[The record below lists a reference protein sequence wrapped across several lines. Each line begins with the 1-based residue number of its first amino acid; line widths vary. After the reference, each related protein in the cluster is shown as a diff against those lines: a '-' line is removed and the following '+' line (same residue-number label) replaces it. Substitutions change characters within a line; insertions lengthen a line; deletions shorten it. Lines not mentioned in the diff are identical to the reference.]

1 MVTGS
6 RCFPQTELS
15 DERSHSWNLVVTD
28 GRLIWVDTVWNS
40 SNNYNKGNYFEGN
53 YDMQY
58 FDIDNVLL
66 SNDHRVARLEHRDYY
81 GI

>member
-1 MVTGS
+1 
-6 RCFPQTELS
+6 
-15 DERSHSWNLVVTD
+15 
-28 GRLIWVDTVWNS
+28 VDTVWNS